1 MAEGSG
7 EDGGGGE
14 NWPLFEGVEG
24 ERVRRGS
31 MPHKG
36 RSGMENWPSMTRY
49 RQGNLFF
56 LFHFLFFFFWGGVG
70 WVEGGWRGGF

>member
-1 MAEGSG
+1 MGSVGG
-7 EDGGGGE
+7 EEVGGWGGE

-36 RSGMENWPSMTRY
+36 RSGMEN
-49 RQGNLFF
+49 
-56 LFHFLFFFFWGGVG
+56 
-70 WVEGGWRGGF
+70 